1 MDVETQT
8 TLPASGETGA
18 EPATAPETPPG
29 RVYTEEEFNRHMAAA
44 RRKWEAEVKKAAE
57 EAAKRA
63 QMDEAERLK
72 AEKQELEARIAAE
85 AAARL
90 AAERK
95 AALAGK
101 VADPN
106 AALKLLEDR
115 HLDEAGNVR
124 VDALLADYP
133 FLAATKPSSPAWPPQ
148 GSGAART
155 YTLDD
160 LARMSPEEINQ
171 HWGEIIQQQRKNR

>member
-1 MDVETQT
+1 MEPETQT
-8 TLPASGETGA
+8 TLPAPGEKGT
-18 EPATAPETPPG
+18 EPAAAPETQPA
-29 RVYTEEEFNRHMAAA
+29 RVYTEEEFNKHMAAA

-85 AAARL
+85 TAARL

-124 VDALLADYP
+124 IDALLADYP
-133 FLAATKPSSPAWPPQ
+133 FLAAKPASPAWPPQ